1 MQVRPLTKFKHVD
14 LNGKSRGEARCGMH
28 QNLQAIYSKS
38 INYILVNR
46 EKNQNIPTK
55 VRRKRKIVHS
65 FHI

>member
-38 INYILVNR
+38 INYILVKR
-46 EKNQNIPTK
+46 GKNQNISTK
-55 VRRKRKIVHS
+55 V
-65 FHI
+65 